1 MKSRATRILT
11 NKYLLTFL
19 AFAVW
24 MVFFDNNN
32 LKRQVQLREDLE
44 ELYRTRSFYKAEI
57 ARNRQAIEELT
68 TNKETLEKFAREKY
82 LMRRDSEDVFI
93 VVYE

>member
-1 MKSRATRILT
+1 MKHPVLKIIT
-11 NKYLLTFL
+11 NKYLLTFI

-24 MVFFDNNN
+24 MAFFDENN
-32 LKRQVQLREDLE
+32 LTRQAELRK
-44 ELYRTRSFYKAEI
+44 ELGELHQMRTFYKTEI
-57 ARNRQAIEELT
+57 ARNRSAIEELT

-93 VVYE
+93 VTYE